1 VSGVSTDGQ
10 ILLAEVGQ
18 SADDPRRGFATFR
31 WFDPAI
37 GHTGPAAT
45 AAAQP
50 ELTYPGR
57 WPVPG
62 RDATTSVVP
71 YFTAPSTLDPYF
83 MAGPLTALVEFDLA
97 DGREVARRALD
108 PAEHWSLLAGWVDG
122 VTATRRREGVQ
133 ELVRLADLG
142 AEPLVLSQFGLGA
155 EVTPPGTTTH

>member
-1 VSGVSTDGQ
+1 M
-10 ILLAEVGQ
+10 
-18 SADDPRRGFATFR
+18 
-31 WFDPAI
+31 
-37 GHTGPAAT
+37 
-45 AAAQP
+45 
-50 ELTYPGR
+50 
-57 WPVPG
+57 PG